1 MANDLSYQELLRGL
15 EGLRVRSVLSSANGW
30 LVEADGPKS
39 AICPHC
45 ARPSRSRHSSYRRRL
60 RDLPLRGV
68 SVTLDLRVG
77 RWRCRTP
84 QCQRRIF
91 TERLPGVLEPYARQT
106 KLLPETR
113 TVVSRALGGRPG
125 ARLLWRLGM
134 PVSRHT
140 LLRQLKRA
148 AARHSSPPTVRVLGV
163 DDWAWK
169 KGMSFGTILV
179 DLERNEVVDVLPTR
193 SAEVLSVWLSQHP
206 GVEILGRDRQGEYAE
221 GARQGAPDAVQVA
234 DRFHLQLNLRQ
245 AVERALAVQRQHL
258 RLPAASVTPPATSTP
273 ALAEEGPKL
282 RPMRVRSHVCQ
293 QEAEAARQRRQQ
305 QLELFETVREMKAA
319 GLYVNRRNNR

>member
-106 KLLPETR
+106 KLLAETR

-169 KGMSFGTILV
+169 KGMSFGTILKV
-179 DLERNEVVDVLPTR
+179 
-193 SAEVLSVWLSQHP
+193 
-206 GVEILGRDRQGEYAE
+206 I
-221 GARQGAPDAVQVA
+221 
-234 DRFHLQLNLRQ
+234 
-245 AVERALAVQRQHL
+245 
-258 RLPAASVTPPATSTP
+258 
-273 ALAEEGPKL
+273 
-282 RPMRVRSHVCQ
+282 
-293 QEAEAARQRRQQ
+293 
-305 QLELFETVREMKAA
+305 
-319 GLYVNRRNNR
+319 